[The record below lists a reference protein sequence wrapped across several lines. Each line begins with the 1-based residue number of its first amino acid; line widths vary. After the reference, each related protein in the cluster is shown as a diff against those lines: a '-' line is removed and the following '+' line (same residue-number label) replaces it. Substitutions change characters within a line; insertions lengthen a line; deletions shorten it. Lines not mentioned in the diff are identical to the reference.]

1 VKPGVRNQSSRQ
13 GACAFIGEADWT
25 YAHATR
31 PQNVT
36 GRELG
41 GYEASRPGLTK
52 RIRRMA
58 YEGHYINRSRQQR
71 LLLDLSRQPRT
82 TARYAILSNNASAY
96 ASACHSNSR
105 GIYEQHSLHDRD
117 RGSKLSWPLIYNSSS
132 MEIYW
137 RTWSSLSQVRGCCTV
152 RVSRPC
158 YVC

>member
-1 VKPGVRNQSSRQ
+1 MKPGVRNASSRQ
-13 GACAFIGEADWT
+13 RACAFIGEADWT

-71 LLLDLSRQPRT
+71 LILDLSGQPRT
-82 TARYAILSNNASAY
+82 TARYAILSKKASAY
-96 ASACHSNSR
+96 APVCHNNSR
-105 GIYEQHSLHDRD
+105 GIYEYYPFHD
-117 RGSKLSWPLIYNSSS
+117 
-132 MEIYW
+132 
-137 RTWSSLSQVRGCCTV
+137 
-152 RVSRPC
+152 
-158 YVC
+158 